1 MSAVPVALESVEHE
15 RLARLEAVIARGMD
29 TFMEV
34 GTALGEIRDA
44 RFYRFTHP
52 TFEDYVRE
60 RWGMSR
66 ARAYQ
71 LMDGATVARIV
82 STVVDTPAPASEAV
96 AREMA
101 PMLREA
107 AGSIPDVWQESVRR
121 SGEGTPTAAIVR
133 EVVRERTRSIAPLML
148 SESDEWWTP
157 PEVIARVLRAFPAI
171 DLDPCS
177 NPGPTR
183 NVPATRHHDITDSG
197 LEHGWQGRVFVNPP
211 YGDSLEQWA
220 AKVAME
226 ASNVTEAIVLVP
238 ARTETRWWHAI
249 PADVV
254 CFFKGRL
261 HFRNG
266 VTGQTGPA
274 TFPSAALYVGPEP
287 ERFAAA
293 FADAGLI
300 YRRVE
305 P

>member
-1 MSAVPVALESVEHE
+1 MTAFPIALESVEHE
-15 RLARLEAVIARGMD
+15 RLAKLEAVIARGLD

-52 TFEDYVRE
+52 TFEAYLAD
-60 RWGMSR
+60 RWSMSR

-71 LMDGATVARIV
+71 LMDAATVHRIV
-82 STVVDTPAPASEAV
+82 STTVDTVDGITERA
-96 AREMA
+96 ARELA
-101 PMLREA
+101 PMLRDQ
-107 AGSIPDVWQESVRR
+107 AGSIPDVWQESARR
-121 SGEGTPTAAIVR
+121 SGGEAPTAAVVR

-157 PEVIARVLRAFPAI
+157 REVIARVLQAFPSI

-177 NPGPTR
+177 NPGPAR
-183 NVPATRHHDITDSG
+183 NVPAMRHHDITDSG
-197 LEHGWQGRVFVNPP
+197 LEYTWQGRVFVNPP
-211 YGDSLEQWA
+211 YGDALEHWA

-226 ASNVTEAIVLVP
+226 APNLTEAIVLVP
-238 ARTETRWWHAI
+238 ARTETRWWHVI
-249 PADVV
+249 PANVV

-274 TFPSAALYVGPEP
+274 TFPSAALYVGDSP
-287 ERFAAA
+287 ERFARA

-300 YRRVE
+300 YERVQ

>member
-1 MSAVPVALESVEHE
+1 MSLAVALESVEHE
-15 RLARLEAVIARGMD
+15 RLAHLEAVIGRGLD

-44 RFYRFTHP
+44 RFYRFTHG

-66 ARAYQ
+66 PRAYQ
-71 LMDGATVARIV
+71 LIDAATVHRIV
-82 STVVDTPAPASEAV
+82 STTVDTPVLPSEAV

-107 AGSIPDVWQESVRR
+107 AGSIPDVWQESARR
-121 SGEGTPTAAIVR
+121 AGDQPVTAAVVR

-157 PEVIARVLRAFPAI
+157 QDVIARVLQAFPRI

-183 NVPATRHHDITDSG
+183 NVPAQRHHDINDSG
-197 LEHGWQGRVFVNPP
+197 LDYGWQGRVFINPP
-211 YGDSLEQWA
+211 YGDSLPSWA
-220 AKVAME
+220 EKIAAE
-226 ASNVTEAIVLVP
+226 AENVTEAIVLVP

-249 PADVV
+249 PADVL

-261 HFRNG
+261 HFTNG
-266 VTGQTGPA
+266 ATGQTGPA
-274 TFPSAALYVGPEP
+274 PFPSAALYVGPNP
-287 ERFAAA
+287 DRFAAA

-300 YRRVE
+300 YRRYQ